1 MRNKKINRS
10 LFFCGRK
17 IILMFQ
23 KLKFILGLLALSFT
37 INAQTGKIT
46 GKIVDGKTGET
57 LPGATVLIEG
67 TTKGASSDFDGNY
80 TLSGLQPG
88 KYTIIAS
95 YITYDNKKFVDVV
108 VKANDVTTFNITLD
122 QASSATLIEVVVQAE
137 MNKENTNTLF
147 VMQKNNASVSDGIA
161 SESIKKTPDRNTSD
175 VLKRVSGASI
185 QDNKFAIIRG
195 MSDRY
200 NASYLNGS
208 PLPSSES
215 DRRAF
220 AFDIFPA
227 GILDNLVILKTAT
240 PDMPGDFAGG
250 IILINTKS
258 IPDKN
263 NTSISIGAG
272 YNPMTTFKNFKTYQ
286 GGKTDWLG
294 VDDGSRQLPSSIPS
308 TEEYSKITL
317 NTDKIEHAQKL
328 NYDWSL
334 KNKQALPNLN
344 LQFTQSNVFKLFK
357 RDFGS
362 VAAITYLNNNSTT
375 VTDRREF
382 EEQGDLVQKTRDYKD
397 STYINNILAS
407 VLWNLSYKL
416 NDNNQLGFKN
426 LYSINSDNRTIT
438 RSGINDA
445 TDISNPLW
453 QRSNVRFFTQ
463 NTIYSGQLNGDHYI
477 PKGKIKVKWI
487 GGLSDIKR
495 DIPNLRRMV
504 YQKSS
509 PTENDTVKYAAQVL
523 NDAVGPTSAGS
534 MFFAKTQERIYSIK
548 YDISKTLEFKTSKH
562 ELKIGGFNQYRDRS
576 FAARLLGYTFYS
588 KGSAIR
594 PNTDLT
600 FLPESEIF
608 QPGNMGI
615 TDGPGRN
622 DGGFKLSESTTYI
635 DSYKA
640 SSLLNAGY
648 LMADSRILDK
658 LRFIYGLRVESYMQ
672 SLKTLNPDFSEK
684 TQDTTVIDF
693 LPSINAVWSINERAN
708 LRAAYYKTVNRPEFR
723 ELAPFN
729 FYDFVTDYQI
739 SGNDTLKRATIHNYD
754 LRFEYYP
761 KKPGQIFSVSAFY
774 KDLTNA
780 IEQIA
785 GNGQIRSIN
794 FSNVPKAT
802 NIGFELEY
810 RVLLGT
816 IFNSDSSKFLN
827 ATTLFT
833 NFSYVKSK
841 VDVSKLNNVEARPL
855 QGQSPVI
862 INAGLQYLDP
872 EFDYGISISYNY
884 VGRRIVIVG
893 NTDEPNIW
901 ENPRHVL
908 DLQLSKTFKKN
919 LELKLNVRDAIAQN
933 LIYYQ
938 DINKNGKFD
947 KASLEDAKLFQH
959 SAATDNVMV
968 NTKLAPTISLS
979 VSYKFR

>member
-1 MRNKKINRS
+1 M
-10 LFFCGRK
+10 L
-17 IILMFQ
+17 Q
-23 KLKFILGLLALSFT
+23 KLKLLLGFLALTYT
-37 INAQTGKIT
+37 IHAQTGKIV

-57 LPGATVLIEG
+57 LPGATVMIEG
-67 TTKGASSDFDGNY
+67 TTRGASSDFDGNY
-80 TLSGLQPG
+80 SLSGLQPG
-88 KYTIIAS
+88 KYTIVAS
-95 YITYDNKKFVDVV
+95 YITYDTKKFVDVV
-108 VKANDVTTFNITLD
+108 VKANDVTTFNITLE
-122 QASSATLIEVVVQAE
+122 QTSSATLVEVVVQAE
-137 MNKENTNTLF
+137 MNKENTATLF
-147 VMQKNNASVSDGIA
+147 VMQKNNASVSDGIS
-161 SESIKKTPDRNTSD
+161 SESIKKTPDRSTSD

-227 GILDNLVILKTAT
+227 GILDNLIILKTST
-240 PDMPGDFAGG
+240 PDLPGDFAGG
-250 IILINTKS
+250 IIQVNTKS
-258 IPDKN
+258 IPEKN
-263 NTSISIGAG
+263 NTSISIGTG
-272 YNPMTTFKNFKTYQ
+272 YNGLTTFKDFKTYK

-294 VDDGSRQLPSSIPS
+294 IDDGSRQLPTSIPS
-308 TEEYSKITL
+308 TEDYSKVTL
-317 NTDKIEHAQKL
+317 NTDKVDYAKNL
-328 NYDWSL
+328 NYDWSI
-334 KNKQALPNLN
+334 KTKTALPNLN

-357 RDFGS
+357 REFGS
-362 VAAITYLNNNSTT
+362 IAAITYLNNNATT
-375 VTDRREF
+375 ITDRREF
-382 EEQGDLVQKTRDYKD
+382 EEQGDAVQKTRDYKD
-397 STYINNILAS
+397 STYITTVLAS
-407 VLWNLSYKL
+407 ALWNLSYKL

-426 LYSINSDNRTIT
+426 LYSINTDNRTIT
-438 RSGINDA
+438 RSGIADA
-445 TDISNPLW
+445 SDVSNPLW

-463 NTIYSGQLNGDHYI
+463 NTIYTGQLNGDHYL
-477 PKGKIKVKWI
+477 PKAKIKVKWI
-487 GGLSDIKR
+487 GGISDIKR

-509 PTENDTVKYAAQVL
+509 GAENDSVKYAAQIL

-534 MFFAKTQERIYSIK
+534 MFFAKTQERIYSVR
-548 YDISKTLEFKTSKH
+548 YDLSKMLEFKKSKH
-562 ELKIGGFNQYRDRS
+562 EIKIGGFQQYRDRS
-576 FAARLLGYTFYS
+576 FAARLLGYTYYS
-588 KGSAIR
+588 KGSAVR
-594 PNTDLT
+594 PNNDLS
-600 FLPESEIF
+600 FLPEDQIF
-608 QPGNMGI
+608 AQENMGI
-615 TDGPGRN
+615 TNGIGRN
-622 DGGFKLSESTTYI
+622 TGGFKLSESTTYI
-635 DSYKA
+635 DSYQA
-640 SSLLNAGY
+640 SSMLNAGY
-648 LMADSRILDK
+648 LMSDSRILDN
-658 LRFIYGLRVESYMQ
+658 LRLIYGLRVESYMQ
-672 SLKTLNPDFSEK
+672 SLKTNNMDYTVK
-684 TQDTTVIDF
+684 TQDTTVVDF
-693 LPSINAVWSINERAN
+693 LPSVNAVWSVNERAN

-739 SGNDTLKRATIHNYD
+739 SGNDSLKRATINNYD

-794 FSNVPKAT
+794 FANVPKAT

-810 RVLLGT
+810 RVLLST
-816 IFNSDSSKFLN
+816 LFDADSSRFLN

-833 NFSYVKSK
+833 NFSYVQSK
-841 VDVSKLNNVEARPL
+841 VDVSKLNNVESRPL

-862 INAGLQYLDP
+862 INAGLQYQDP
-872 EFDYGISISYNY
+872 DHDYSVAISYNY

-908 DLQLSKTFKKN
+908 DLQVSKTFKEK
-919 LELKLNVRDAIAQN
+919 LELKLNVRDALAQN

-947 KASLEDAKLFQH
+947 KASLNEAKSFQH
-959 SAATDNVMV
+959 TSSVDNVMV
-968 NTKLAPTISLS
+968 NTRLAPTISLS
-979 VSYKFR
+979 VSYKFK

>member
-1 MRNKKINRS
+1 M
-10 LFFCGRK
+10 FFCGRK
-17 IILMFQ
+17 IIIMFQ
-23 KLKFILGLLALSFT
+23 KIKLIVGLLALTYT
-37 INAQTGKIT
+37 IHAQTGKIA

-80 TLSGLQPG
+80 NLSGLQPG

-108 VKANDVTTFNITLD
+108 VKANDVTSFDITLD

-137 MNKENTNTLF
+137 MNKENTSTLF
-147 VMQKNNASVSDGIA
+147 VMQKNNASVSDGIS

-200 NASYLNGS
+200 NAAYLNGS

-227 GILDNLVILKTAT
+227 GLLDNLIILKTAT

-258 IPDKN
+258 IPEKN

-272 YNPMTTFKNFKTYQ
+272 YNPLATFRDFKTYK

-308 TEEYSKITL
+308 TQDYSQIAV
-317 NTDKIEHAQKL
+317 NTDKIDQAKKL
-328 NYDWSL
+328 NYDWSI
-334 KNKQALPNLN
+334 KTKQALPNLN

-362 VAAITYLNNNSTT
+362 VAAITYLNNMNTT
-375 VTDRREF
+375 FTDRREF
-382 EEQGDLVQKTRDYKD
+382 EEQGEFVKKTRDFKD
-397 STYINNILAS
+397 TTYINTVLAS

-426 LYSINSDNRTIT
+426 LYSINSDNRTII
-438 RSGINDA
+438 RSGIANSEDA
-445 TDISNPLW
+445 TAPLW
-453 QRSNVRFFTQ
+453 EQSNIRFFTQ

-477 PKGKIKVKWI
+477 PKGKVKIKWI

-495 DIPNLRRMV
+495 DIPNLRKMV
-504 YQKSS
+504 YQKTSTAQYDS
-509 PTENDTVKYAAQVL
+509 VRYAAQIL
-523 NDAVGPTSAGS
+523 NDAIGPASAGS
-534 MFFAKTQERIYSIK
+534 MFFAKTQERIYSAR
-548 YDISKTLEFKTSKH
+548 YDISKMLEFKTSKH
-562 ELKIGGFNQYRDRS
+562 ELKIGGFHQYRERE
-576 FAARLLGYTFYS
+576 FAARLMGYTFYQR
-588 KGSAIR
+588 GSAIR

-600 FLPESEIF
+600 LLPESEIF
-608 QPGNMGI
+608 QPENIGI

-635 DSYKA
+635 DSYGA
-640 SSLLNAGY
+640 SSMLNAGY
-648 LMADSRILDK
+648 LMSDSRISDK

-672 SLKTLNPDFSEK
+672 SLKTYNADFSQK

-693 LPSINAVWSINERAN
+693 LPSVNAVWSINERAN
-708 LRAAYYKTVNRPEFR
+708 LRAAYYRTVNRPEFR

-729 FYDFVTDYQI
+729 FYDFVTDYTI
-739 SGNDTLKRATIHNYD
+739 SGNDSLKRSTINNYD

-774 KDLTNA
+774 KDLSNA

-785 GNGQIRSIN
+785 GNGQVRSIN
-794 FSNVPKAT
+794 FSNVSKAT

-810 RVLLGT
+810 RVLLST
-816 IFNSDSSKFLN
+816 IFNTDSSKFLS

-833 NFSYVKSK
+833 NFSYVQSQ

-855 QGQSPVI
+855 QGQSPII

-872 EFDYGISISYNY
+872 TYDFGIALSYNY

-908 DLQLSKTFKKN
+908 DLQVSKTFKEK

-947 KASLEDAKLFQH
+947 KASLDAAKDFQH
-959 SAATDNVMV
+959 ASSVDNVMV

>member
-1 MRNKKINRS
+1 M
-10 LFFCGRK
+10 FFCGRK
-17 IILMFQ
+17 IITMFQ
-23 KLKFILGLLALSFT
+23 KIKLIVGLLAFT
-37 INAQTGKIT
+37 YTIHAQTGKIA

-80 TLSGLQPG
+80 NLAGLQPG

-137 MNKENTNTLF
+137 MNKENTSTLF
-147 VMQKNNASVSDGIA
+147 VMQKNNASVSDGIS

-227 GILDNLVILKTAT
+227 GILDNLIILKTAT

-250 IILINTKS
+250 IILVNTKS
-258 IPDKN
+258 IPEKN

-272 YNPMTTFKNFKTYQ
+272 YNPLTTFKDFKTYK

-308 TEEYSKITL
+308 TEDYSKITL
-317 NTDKIEHAQKL
+317 NTDKIEQAQKL
-328 NYDWSL
+328 NYDWSI

-362 VAAITYLNNNSTT
+362 VAAITYLNNNTT
-375 VTDRREF
+375 TISDRREF
-382 EEQGDLVQKTRDYKD
+382 EEQGETVQKTRDYKD

-438 RSGINDA
+438 RTGIADA
-445 TDISNPLW
+445 TDVSNPLW
-453 QRSNVRFFTQ
+453 QKSNVRFFTQ

-477 PKGKIKVKWI
+477 PKGKIKIKWI

-509 PTENDTVKYAAQVL
+509 AAENDSVKYAAQIL
-523 NDAVGPTSAGS
+523 GDAVGPTSAGS
-534 MFFAKTQERIYSIK
+534 MFFAKTQERIYSVK
-548 YDISKTLEFKTSKH
+548 YDISKVLEFKTSKH
-562 ELKIGGFNQYRDRS
+562 EIKLGGFNQYRDRN
-576 FAARLLGYTFYS
+576 FAARLLGYTFYQ
-588 KGSAIR
+588 KGSAVR

-608 QPGNMGI
+608 QPGNIGL

-635 DSYKA
+635 DSYSA

-672 SLKTLNPDFSEK
+672 SLKTYNPDFSEK

-693 LPSINAVWSINERAN
+693 LPSINAVWSLNDRAN
-708 LRAAYYKTVNRPEFR
+708 LRAAYYRTINRPEFR

-739 SGNDTLKRATIHNYD
+739 SGNNTLQRATINNYD

-761 KKPGQIFSVSAFY
+761 KRPGQIFSVSAFY

-794 FSNVPKAT
+794 FANIPKAT
-802 NIGFELEY
+802 NIGLELEY
-810 RVLLGT
+810 RVLLST
-816 IFNSDSSKFLN
+816 IFNNDSSKFLSS
-827 ATTLFT
+827 TTLFT
-833 NFSYVKSK
+833 NFSYVQSQ

-872 EFDYGISISYNY
+872 KFDYGIAISYNY

-908 DLQLSKTFKKN
+908 DLQVSKTFKER

-947 KASLEDAKLFQH
+947 KASLDAAKAFQH
-959 SAATDNVMV
+959 TSSVDNVMV
-968 NTKLAPTISLS
+968 NNKLAPTISLS
-979 VSYKFR
+979 VSYKFK